1 MTPNKPVYHIIRSF
15 VLRRS
20 PDGRLFELP
29 TRYVEEFEKAFDQ
42 QSNEETQRRF
52 NKYMVH

>member
-1 MTPNKPVYHIIRSF
+1 MTPNKAVYHIIRSF

-29 TRYVEEFEKAFDQ
+29 NRYVEEFEKAFNQEND
-42 QSNEETQRRF
+42 EETQRRF